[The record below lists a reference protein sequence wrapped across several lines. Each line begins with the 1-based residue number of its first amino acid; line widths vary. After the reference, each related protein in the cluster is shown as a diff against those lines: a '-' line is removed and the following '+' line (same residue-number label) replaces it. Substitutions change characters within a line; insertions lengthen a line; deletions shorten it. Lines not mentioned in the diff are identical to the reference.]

1 MADKPNERKITLV
14 LQSSALEQLDTLRKQ
29 WGMRSR
35 GPAIERLLEYLLN
48 EIDADIDNN
57 SNDKS
62 DELDS
67 HQIQGALVLVTA
79 TGESSHDEN
88 WLNENEAQPPSA
100 IDLPGFVS
108 KRSQKLN
115 RSLRAPRIERNTN
128 ECLITID
135 ANYLLDSISS
145 VQNHWMSLYGSEPN
159 QAVLEASMYWLS
171 HDIWPLADA
180 SEGNPFTWNAL
191 QQVMLNYAPS
201 WEIREPSVD
210 RVIIAA
216 GILEDPFGASALQVR
231 IPSLVG
237 RMTQR
242 LRRKRRGTPFLD
254 LQATMTTQGALQLL
268 KLPTTVGC
276 SLTLQDIREAYR
288 QQAIAA
294 HPDAGGNPE
303 DMRRLNEAYQLL
315 KQRYLKPF

>member
-1 MADKPNERKITLV
+1 
-14 LQSSALEQLDTLRKQ
+14 
-29 WGMRSR
+29 
-35 GPAIERLLEYLLN
+35 
-48 EIDADIDNN
+48 
-57 SNDKS
+57 
-62 DELDS
+62 
-67 HQIQGALVLVTA
+67 
-79 TGESSHDEN
+79 
-88 WLNENEAQPPSA
+88 
-100 IDLPGFVS
+100 
-108 KRSQKLN
+108 
-115 RSLRAPRIERNTN
+115 
-128 ECLITID
+128 
-135 ANYLLDSISS
+135 
-145 VQNHWMSLYGSEPN
+145 MSLYGSEPN